1 VGALRVPPGRIQA
14 AGRDALFGARSAV
27 MKAKDLRERSTED
40 LMELKRSMQKDLF
53 SYRMKNYTG
62 QLDDTSLMKKTKKD
76 VARIELIL
84 HERVLAAGS
93 EAAHADGG
101 KS

>member
-1 VGALRVPPGRIQA
+1 
-14 AGRDALFGARSAV
+14 

-40 LMELKRSMQKDLF
+40 LVELKGSMQKDLF
-53 SYRMKNYTG
+53 SYRMKNFTG
-62 QLDDTSLMKKTKKD
+62 QLDDTSLVNKTKKD

-84 HERVLAAGS
+84 HERTLAS
-93 EAAHADGG
+93 KDGG